1 MGKGLFSVLIII
13 PSLRSRGVVS
23 DSNESKFPEEW
34 AAKLITVTEAS
45 RISQLTPSYI
55 RRLLRNG
62 DIEGQKVGE
71 SWLTTEEAIRD
82 YLKRDRRPG
91 PKPKQ

>member
-1 MGKGLFSVLIII
+1 VA
-13 PSLRSRGVVS
+13 S
-23 DSNESKFPEEW
+23 DSSESNFPKEW

-45 RISQLTPSYI
+45 RLSRLTPSYI

-62 DIEGQKVGE
+62 ELEGQKVGE
-71 SWLTTEEAIRD
+71 IWLTTEEAIRD
-82 YLKRDRRPG
+82 YLSRDRHPG

>member
-1 MGKGLFSVLIII
+1 
-13 PSLRSRGVVS
+13 VVN

-45 RISQLTPSYI
+45 RISHLTPSYI
-55 RRLLRNG
+55 RRMLRNG
-62 DIEGQKVGE
+62 EIEGHKVGE

-82 YLKRDRRPG
+82 YLKRDRRRG
-91 PKPKQ
+91 PKPRQ